1 MASIFLM
8 CLQHYAPAFSGVG
21 SCLEAAWSNA
31 QNGFILLVAY
41 AVQNSGLGGADD
53 KLISYQE
60 QAVQQLCA
68 PVTVKAIKAAVGE
81 LHLPEFLQQ
90 YA

>member
-1 MASIFLM
+1 MQDGVAEMNCNKIF
-8 CLQHYAPAFSGVG
+8 
-21 SCLEAAWSNA
+21 
-31 QNGFILLVAY
+31 GF
-41 AVQNSGLGGADD
+41 
-53 KLISYQE
+53 QE

-68 PVTVKAIKAAVGE
+68 PVTVKAVKEAVGE

>member
-1 MASIFLM
+1 MG
-8 CLQHYAPAFSGVG
+8 H
-21 SCLEAAWSNA
+21 AWVLPGA
-31 QNGFILLVAY
+31 QNGIFSLVTY
-41 AVQNSGLGGADD
+41 AAQRGKVGGVDD

-81 LHLPEFLQQ
+81 LHLPEYLQQ

>member
-1 MASIFLM
+1 MQVQEPKGGRCPDEVI
-8 CLQHYAPAFSGVG
+8 
-21 SCLEAAWSNA
+21 
-31 QNGFILLVAY
+31 GF
-41 AVQNSGLGGADD
+41 
-53 KLISYQE
+53 QE

-68 PVTVKAIKAAVGE
+68 PVTVKAIKAAVGN

>member
-1 MASIFLM
+1 M
-8 CLQHYAPAFSGVG
+8 QDGVAEMDG
-21 SCLEAAWSNA
+21 NKVF
-31 QNGFILLVAY
+31 GF
-41 AVQNSGLGGADD
+41 
-53 KLISYQE
+53 QE

-68 PVTVKAIKAAVGE
+68 PVTVKAVKAAVGE

>member
-1 MASIFLM
+1 M

-21 SCLEAAWSNA
+21 SCLNAAWSNA
-31 QNGFILLVAY
+31 QNGFASLDAN
-41 AVQNSGLGGADD
+41 AVQSGGVGRVDN

>member
-1 MASIFLM
+1 MQI
-8 CLQHYAPAFSGVG
+8 
-21 SCLEAAWSNA
+21 E
-31 QNGFILLVAY
+31 
-41 AVQNSGLGGADD
+41 GADVAGN
-53 KLISYQE
+53 KVLSFQE

-68 PVTVKAIKAAVGE
+68 PVTVKAVKAAVGE